1 MNEDF
6 HLTPLAADADAADL
20 LEALGPLEE
29 RPPESQ
35 YCVFRSG
42 RERFCFPVLD
52 VEEVLDWPLLTRL
65 PLAPAYLLGIFN
77 LRGVIVPLID
87 IAMTE
92 GRKPGLLPK
101 HVVVA
106 SLRGEGNHDD
116 VRIGIA
122 ADEVIG
128 TYSAPSED
136 LLEQAPE
143 NVPHCVGMLRH
154 DDRLALLSDLRR
166 LLEVSPAPSFWGRK
180 PHHPAGRQPPQ
191 SFGGRHEIAIEFH
204 NLDAGPGQRTDAN
217 RRAVAGVQRRP
228 AVEWRVHAGFWL
240 PAQRCQRVGGVRSIT
255 GVGSDRGSGLAPA
268 QHPYISG
275 SGARAVLRALCRRR
289 RSFWRGGQL

>member
-42 RERFCFPVLD
+42 RERFCFP
-52 VEEVLDWPLLTRL
+52 LLTKL
-65 PLAPAYLLGIFN
+65 PLAPAYLVGIFN

-92 GRKPGLLPK
+92 GRRPGLLPK

-106 SLRGEGNHDD
+106 SLRGEGHHDD
-116 VRIGIA
+116 VRVGIA

-128 TYSAPSED
+128 TYSVTSED

-143 NVPHCVGMLRH
+143 NVPHCIGMLRH
-154 DDRLALLSDLRR
+154 DDRLALLLDLRR
-166 LLEVSPAPSFWGRK
+166 LLEVFPGPS
-180 PHHPAGRQPPQ
+180 
-191 SFGGRHEIAIEFH
+191 I
-204 NLDAGPGQRTDAN
+204 
-217 RRAVAGVQRRP
+217 
-228 AVEWRVHAGFWL
+228 
-240 PAQRCQRVGGVRSIT
+240 
-255 GVGSDRGSGLAPA
+255 
-268 QHPYISG
+268 
-275 SGARAVLRALCRRR
+275 
-289 RSFWRGGQL
+289 